1 MMTLHKLHAGDGY
14 TYLTRQVA
22 AGDEGRSP
30 GQKLADYY
38 TASGNPPGR
47 WMGAGAT
54 DLAVAGRV
62 HEDQMRAL
70 FGKGM
75 HPDAEQIIA
84 FELAAGHTE
93 TEAERA
99 AKLGRAFPNY
109 TPLPPR
115 AERVAQS
122 IAGFADEH
130 GRAPSSSERSRIE
143 AEEARRDRRAVAGYD
158 LVFTPVKSVSL
169 LWALG
174 SAGTRE
180 QVEAAHHEAVADTLA
195 WLERETAFARIGDA
209 GQAQIETRGFLAAA
223 FDHRD
228 SRAGDPDLHTHV
240 AISNKVRARDDHA
253 DGRPRWLS
261 LDARVIH
268 AAAVAAS
275 ERYNTRVEEAMSRR
289 LGVEFTER
297 ADSVRRDKRSVRE
310 VAGVPVS
317 LIKHFSRRRAAIE
330 DRYRALASDY
340 RHAHGHEPPREAQLK
355 LAQQA
360 TLETRDGKA
369 APTSLAEQITDW
381 REEAA
386 AVLADDQLAYLEQ
399 HALNRQVSTTA
410 LADVPVNDL
419 AAGVLTVVSE
429 EKATWTRWNLIAE
442 TERQLR
448 RYRFPTSADRDAAT
462 DAVVAR
468 ATDPEMSVQLTPDD
482 VDIALTVEQE
492 NASST
497 SLRRSNGE
505 SVFTEHGAV
514 RFTTRDILDAEQRL
528 LETAN
533 QRTRYGLTTEAVAEV
548 VGVFEKRYGLT
559 LDEGQRALVLGFAA
573 DPRRIVVG
581 IGPAGAGKTT
591 AVRAVAEAWRTT
603 GRRVV
608 PLAPSA
614 AAAEV
619 LATELDCRA
628 ENLHKFQH
636 AHTQDQPVDD
646 AWFRLQ
652 PGDLV
657 LIDEAGMAGTRKL
670 DWVVRYARERGAVV
684 RLLGD
689 PSQMSAVE
697 AGGALRLLV
706 NHVGAIQLNHLHRF
720 TDPDEAKATLQLREG
735 RVEALDFYFARNRV
749 AHGTSEAMLEDSYEA
764 WATDTRQGKTSLLIA
779 SASRDVSALN
789 ARARLERISAGD
801 VSTEG
806 VDLHDGNRVGVGDRI
821 VTRRNDR
828 GLTVRGGRDFVKN
841 GDVWTVEERHRGGDL
856 TVRHHRHGGR
866 VRLPSKY
873 VAASVE
879 LGYASTIARAQ
890 GVTVDTAH
898 ILVDTNTNRESLY
911 VAATRGRLGARLYV
925 ASDDLI
931 GIDAER
937 PPAPALGARVV
948 LAEALRRESS
958 ERSATEVRREAK
970 ARAAGGQRAGDSFL
984 RDVAARGTDFSETVR
999 RALGEKLA
1007 TTVIDDDAFPTLSK
1021 TLARL
1026 EKDGHDPGQT
1036 LRRAAQRHELDTAA
1050 SVAKVLNHRIEL
1062 MAKVADVDGGD
1073 SPRRS
1078 PSAPLAAR
1086 PPQAPTRGAAL
1097 RT

>member
-1 MMTLHKLHAGDGY
+1 M
-14 TYLTRQVA
+14 
-22 AGDEGRSP
+22 
-30 GQKLADYY
+30 
-38 TASGNPPGR
+38 
-47 WMGAGAT
+47 
-54 DLAVAGRV
+54 RV
-62 HEDQMRAL
+62 L

-84 FELAAGHTE
+84 FELAAGHAQA
-93 TEAERA
+93 EAERA
-99 AKLGRAFPNY
+99 AKLGRAFPSY

-115 AERVAQS
+115 AERVRQRVS
-122 IAGFADEH
+122 GFADEH
-130 GRAPSSSERSRIE
+130 GRSPTSSERARIE

-275 ERYNTRVEEAMSRR
+275 ERYNTRLEEAMSRR

-297 ADSVRRDKRSVRE
+297 ADSIRRDKRSVRE
-310 VAGVPVS
+310 IAGVPFG

-330 DRYRALASDY
+330 DRYRDLASDY
-340 RHAHGHEPPREAQLK
+340 RHSHGHEPPREAQLK

-360 TLETRDGKA
+360 TLETREGKA
-369 APTSLAEQITDW
+369 APTSLAEQLTGW
-381 REEAA
+381 RDEAA
-386 AVLADDQLAYLEQ
+386 AVLGGHQVVDLER
-399 HALNRQVSTTA
+399 HALHRQISTTT
-410 LADVPVNDL
+410 LAHLSVDEI
-419 AAGVLTVVSE
+419 ASSVLTVVSE

-448 RYRFPTSADRDAAT
+448 RHRFPSSDDRDSAT
-462 DAVVAR
+462 EAVVAR
-468 ATDPEMSVQLTPDD
+468 ATDPELAVQLTSND
-482 VDIALTVEQE
+482 VDIAFTVEQE
-492 NASST
+492 HESGIA
-497 SLRRSNGE
+497 LRRSNGE

-514 RFTTRDILDAEQRL
+514 RFTTREILDAEQRL
-528 LETAN
+528 LETAT
-533 QRTRYGLTTEAVAEV
+533 QRTRYGLTTDAVAEII
-548 VGVFEKRYGLT
+548 GAFERRYDLT

-591 AVRAVAEAWRTT
+591 AMRAVAEAWRTT

-636 AHTQDQPVDD
+636 AHTDEQSVDD

-670 DWVVRYARERGAVV
+670 DWIVRYARERGAVV

-706 NHVGAIQLNHLHRF
+706 NDVGAVQLNHLHRF
-720 TDPDEAKATLQLREG
+720 IDPDEAKATLQLREG
-735 RVEALDFYFARNRV
+735 HAEALDFYFARNRV
-749 AHGTSEAMLEDSYEA
+749 THGSSEAMLEDSYAA
-764 WATDTRQGKTSLLIA
+764 WAEDTRQGRTSLLIA
-779 SASRDVSALN
+779 SANRDVSALN
-789 ARARLERISAGD
+789 ARARLERIGAGD
-801 VSTEG
+801 VSVYGAE
-806 VDLHDGNRVGVGDRI
+806 LHDGNRAGVGDRI
-821 VTRRNDR
+821 VTRINDR
-828 GLTVRGGRDFVKN
+828 GLTTHGGRDFVKN
-841 GDVWTVEERHRGGDL
+841 GDIWIVEKRHRDGDL
-856 TVRHHRHGGR
+856 TVRHDRHGGR
-866 VRLPSKY
+866 VRLPSEY
-873 VAASVE
+873 VTESVE
-879 LGYASTIARAQ
+879 LGYATTTARAQ
-890 GVTVDTAH
+890 GMTVDTAH
-898 ILVDTNTNRESLY
+898 VLVDTNTNRESLY
-911 VAATRGRLGARLYV
+911 VASTRGRLGARLYV
-925 ASDDLI
+925 ATDDLI
-931 GIDAER
+931 GIDVER
-937 PPAPALGARVV
+937 PPAPTLGARDV
-948 LAEALRRESS
+948 LAEALRRETS
-958 ERSATEVRREAK
+958 ERSATEVRRVAT
-970 ARAAGGQRAGDSFL
+970 ADAAERQRNHDSFL
-984 RDVAARGTDFSETVR
+984 RGGAGRRPDYSETVKR
-999 RALGEKLA
+999 VLGERLA
-1007 TTVIDDDAFPTLSK
+1007 SAVIRDAAFPALSK

-1026 EKDGHDPGQT
+1026 EAAGCDPGHL
-1036 LRRAAQRHELDTAA
+1036 LRQAAQRHELETAA
-1050 SVAKVLNHRIEL
+1050 SVAQVLNHRIEL
-1062 MAKVADVDGGD
+1062 MAGRADAGSGKSV
-1073 SPRRS
+1073 RRLH
-1078 PSAPLAAR
+1078 PEPMATR
-1086 PPQAPTRGAAL
+1086 PPRPPTPAAGSL
-1097 RT
+1097 SARY

>member
-62 HEDQMRAL
+62 REDQMRAL

-84 FELAAGHTE
+84 FELAAGHNQA
-93 TEAERA
+93 EAARA

-115 AERVAQS
+115 AERVSQRVT
-122 IAGFADEH
+122 GFADEH
-130 GRAPSSSERSRIE
+130 GRPPTSSERSRIE

-174 SAGTRE
+174 SAATRE

-275 ERYNTRVEEAMSRR
+275 ERYNTRLEEAISRR

-297 ADSVRRDKRSVRE
+297 ADSIRRDKRSVRE
-310 VAGVPVS
+310 VAGVPVA

-330 DRYRALASDY
+330 DRYRELASDY
-340 RHAHGHEPPREAQLK
+340 RHTHGHEPPREAQLK

-369 APTSLAEQITDW
+369 APTSLAEQITGW

-386 AVLADDQLAYLEQ
+386 AVLGNHELANLER
-399 HALNRQVSTTA
+399 HALNREVSTTT
-410 LADVPVNDL
+410 LADLPVHQI
-419 AAGVLTVVSE
+419 ASTVLTVVSE

-448 RYRFPTSADRDAAT
+448 PYRFPTSADRDSAT

-468 ATDPEMSVQLTPDD
+468 ATDPEVSVQLTPD
-482 VDIALTVEQE
+482 VDISLGVEAE
-492 NASST
+492 HASSS

-528 LETAN
+528 LETAT
-533 QRTRYGLTTEAVAEV
+533 QRTRYGLTTDAVTEIIGA
-548 VGVFEKRYGLT
+548 FEKRYDLT

-591 AVRAVAEAWRTT
+591 AMRAVAEAWRTT

-619 LATELDCRA
+619 LATELGCRA

-636 AHTQDQPVDD
+636 AHTEDQSVDD
-646 AWFRLQ
+646 AWFTLQ

-706 NHVGAIQLNHLHRF
+706 NDVGA
-720 TDPDEAKATLQLREG
+720 
-735 RVEALDFYFARNRV
+735 
-749 AHGTSEAMLEDSYEA
+749 
-764 WATDTRQGKTSLLIA
+764 
-779 SASRDVSALN
+779 
-789 ARARLERISAGD
+789 
-801 VSTEG
+801 
-806 VDLHDGNRVGVGDRI
+806 
-821 VTRRNDR
+821 
-828 GLTVRGGRDFVKN
+828 
-841 GDVWTVEERHRGGDL
+841 
-856 TVRHHRHGGR
+856 
-866 VRLPSKY
+866 
-873 VAASVE
+873 VAA
-879 LGYASTIARAQ
+879 Q
-890 GVTVDTAH
+890 
-898 ILVDTNTNRESLY
+898 
-911 VAATRGRLGARLYV
+911 
-925 ASDDLI
+925 
-931 GIDAER
+931 
-937 PPAPALGARVV
+937 PPAPV
-948 LAEALRRESS
+948 
-958 ERSATEVRREAK
+958 
-970 ARAAGGQRAGDSFL
+970 
-984 RDVAARGTDFSETVR
+984 
-999 RALGEKLA
+999 
-1007 TTVIDDDAFPTLSK
+1007 
-1021 TLARL
+1021 
-1026 EKDGHDPGQT
+1026 
-1036 LRRAAQRHELDTAA
+1036 
-1050 SVAKVLNHRIEL
+1050 HR
-1062 MAKVADVDGGD
+1062 
-1073 SPRRS
+1073 PRRGQS
-1078 PSAPLAAR
+1078 NAAAP
-1086 PPQAPTRGAAL
+1086 
-1097 RT
+1097 